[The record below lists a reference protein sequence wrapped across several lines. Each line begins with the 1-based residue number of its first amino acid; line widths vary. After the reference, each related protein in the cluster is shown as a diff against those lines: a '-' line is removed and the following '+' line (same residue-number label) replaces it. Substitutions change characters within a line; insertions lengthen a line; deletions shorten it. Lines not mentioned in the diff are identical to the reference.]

1 MGFWE
6 SFLRD
11 QFIKQIDLLYD
22 SIQNRLLPTFNDL
35 EKEAKQVAERKWDE
49 LCSSC
54 YSPDIDPGDLAEKA
68 QEAGIEHY
76 TMLSNIKQTILNL
89 TATALYHLFEQQII
103 FFLRRE
109 ILHPSQEDDPQL
121 MKISIFKKRVL
132 EKGINIDSFRSWAI
146 INELRFVAN
155 SIKHAEGPS
164 VVELH
169 KLRPDLFE
177 HPIFR
182 TKDEQNT
189 KRYVLPRVYLPLA
202 GEDIFITPDDL
213 LKYKNAIRDFWDEF
227 INICLNYEEI

>member
-6 SFLRD
+6 SFIRN
-11 QFIKQIDLLYD
+11 QFIKQIDLLFD
-22 SIQNRLLPTFNDL
+22 SIQNRLIPTFNNL
-35 EKEAKQVAERKWDE
+35 EKEAEQVAERRWDE

-68 QEAGIEHY
+68 QEAGTEHY
-76 TMLSNIKQTILNL
+76 IMLSNIKQTILNL

-109 ILHPSQEDDPQL
+109 VLHPSQEDDAQL
-121 MKISIFKKRVL
+121 MKISIFKKRVF
-132 EKGINIDSFRSWAI
+132 EKGINIDSFKSWPI
-146 INELRFVAN
+146 INELRLVAN

-177 HPIFR
+177 HPILR
-182 TKDEQNT
+182 TKDDQNT
-189 KRYVLPRVYLPLA
+189 KSCVLSIVSIIMKIGACKKKCVNLCR
-202 GEDIFITPDDL
+202 
-213 LKYKNAIRDFWDEF
+213 
-227 INICLNYEEI
+227 NILY